1 MGKATSDKN
10 PKKGLQEMIRFVIW
24 ITLPSGEQVS
34 CGEAVCSNPE
44 SNGRITGAFRYTA
57 KWLNHPNG
65 FALDPNE
72 LPLADTEYVCDRPQ
86 GVFSV
91 FEDSLPDYWGRR
103 LLIRKAG
110 LDRDR
115 QNLPNLLLAL
125 NGNAL
130 GALSYYTEALGYQ
143 QWQQASLFELESLV
157 NAALSYEAG
166 ETLENSELTLLF
178 TTASSPGGA
187 RPKALIQDGDGNH
200 WLAKFPS
207 TKDEVG
213 IVPIEAATMA
223 LAKKAG
229 LNVPVFKIQQ
239 CGKHKVL
246 LVRRFD
252 LSKRGGR
259 RHMISFQTLMQAQ
272 GHYTLGYLDLLES
285 LRRISD
291 KPAIDIPALYRQMV
305 FNALIGNTD
314 DHLKNFCMLHDD
326 SGYYLSPAYD
336 LLPDTVDRR
345 EHVLHFCPE
354 FYYPG
359 PKKLVEL
366 GRQARISGSES
377 IFEEVKSA
385 LLGWKQ
391 EYKRWQVANTDI
403 RRLTYSIE
411 NRLAIPSQ

>member
-1 MGKATSDKN
+1 
-10 PKKGLQEMIRFVIW
+10 MIRFVVW
-24 ITLPSGEQVS
+24 ITLSSGERVR
-34 CGEAVCSNPE
+34 CGEVVCSDPE
-44 SNGRITGAFRYTA
+44 PNGKTEGAFRYSTE
-57 KWLNHPNG
+57 WLDHPNG

-72 LPLADTEYVCDRPQ
+72 LPLVDTEFVCYRPQ

-91 FEDSLPDYWGRR
+91 FEDSLPDDWGRR

-110 LDRDR
+110 LGRGQ
-115 QNLPNLLLAL
+115 QNLPNLLIAL

-130 GALSYYTEALGYQ
+130 GALSYYAEALEPQ
-143 QWQQASLFELESLV
+143 QRSQASLLELESLV
-157 NAALSYEAG
+157 NAALKYETG
-166 ETLENSELTLLF
+166 EKLENLDLNLLF
-178 TTASSPGGA
+178 AAASSPGGA
-187 RPKALIQDGDGNH
+187 RPKALVEDGEGNH

-207 TKDEVG
+207 TKDNVG
-213 IVPIEAATMA
+213 MVPVEAATMA

-229 LNVPVFKIQQ
+229 LNVPGFRIQP

-252 LSKRGGR
+252 LCKRGGR
-259 RHMISFQTLMQAQ
+259 RHMVSFQTLMQAH
-272 GHYTLGYLDLLES
+272 GYYTLGYLDLFES

-291 KPAIDIPALYRQMV
+291 KPATDIPALYRQMV

-345 EHVLHFCPE
+345 EHVLHFSPE

-359 PKKLVEL
+359 QKKLVEL
-366 GRQARISGSES
+366 GRRARISGCKS
-377 IFEEVKSA
+377 IFEEVRSA
-385 LLGWKQ
+385 LLDWKQ
-391 EYKRWQVANTDI
+391 EFKHWKVANKDI
-403 RRLTYSIE
+403 KQLAYSIE

>member
-1 MGKATSDKN
+1 
-10 PKKGLQEMIRFVIW
+10 MIRFVVW
-24 ITLPSGEQVS
+24 ITLPSGEQVR
-34 CGEAVCSNPE
+34 CGEAVCSDPE
-44 SNGRITGAFRYTA
+44 PNGKLTGAFRYTA
-57 KWLNHPNG
+57 QWLHHPDG

-72 LPLADTEYVCDRPQ
+72 LPLADAEYVCDRSQ

-91 FEDSLPDYWGRR
+91 FEDSLPDDWGRR

-110 LDRDR
+110 FDRGR

-130 GALSYYTEALGYQ
+130 GALSYYAEALEDQ
-143 QWQQASLFELESLV
+143 ARQQASLVELESLV

-166 ETLENSELTLLF
+166 ETLENSELNLLF
-178 TTASSPGGA
+178 AAASSPGGA
-187 RPKALIQDGDGNH
+187 RPKALIQDSVGNH

-207 TKDEVG
+207 TKDNVG
-213 IVPIEAATMA
+213 MVPVEAATMA

-229 LNVPVFKIQQ
+229 LDVPDFRIQQ

-246 LVRRFD
+246 LVKRFD
-252 LSKRGGR
+252 LSKRGGC

-272 GHYTLGYLDLLES
+272 GYYTLGYLDLFES

-291 KPAIDIPALYRQMV
+291 RPATDIPALYRQMV

-345 EHVLHFCPE
+345 EHVLHFSPE
-354 FYYPG
+354 FYYSG
-359 PKKLVEL
+359 PTKLLEL
-366 GRQARISGSES
+366 GRRVRISGSGS

-385 LLGWKQ
+385 LLDWKQ
-391 EYKRWQVANTDI
+391 EYKRWKVDSTDI
-403 RRLTYSIE
+403 KRLSYSIE
-411 NRLAIPSQ
+411 DRLAIASQ